1 LKRIRYNSEINSI
14 KGGVMMKMK
23 PFLFSFGA
31 FVGSTAILYG
41 IGYLF
46 HISILMFHYEYI
58 NNKTGT
64 SLTVGSLLPIVFGLI
79 FSFVVEKTY
88 KNKEKSI

>member
-1 LKRIRYNSEINSI
+1 
-14 KGGVMMKMK
+14 MKFK
-23 PFLFSFGA
+23 PFLFSFGT
-31 FVGSTAILYG
+31 FIGSTAILYG

-58 NNKTGT
+58 NEKTGT
-64 SLTVGSLLPIVFGLI
+64 SLTVGSLLPVVIGLI
-79 FSFVVEKTY
+79 LSFIVEKTY